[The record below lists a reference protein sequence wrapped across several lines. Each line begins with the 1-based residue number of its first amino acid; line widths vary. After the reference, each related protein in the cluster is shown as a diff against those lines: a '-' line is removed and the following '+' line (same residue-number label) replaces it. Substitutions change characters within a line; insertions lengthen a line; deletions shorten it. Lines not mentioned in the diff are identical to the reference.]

1 MSYLINKIEHS
12 YTNIHIQKTLLFTV
26 FKSKLHECKKHT
38 MPPAQL
44 IRLLKEMRTHLT
56 FSLPFGGSSISE
68 DITFKVLDAYFEGAE
83 LSVKILFAELP
94 YSVMGTRHHFDKLI
108 KANWIE
114 CRKSEKDARV
124 RLVFPTNNLLK
135 AIDLLSDNFQ
145 KTFSEHA
152 IKNNIV
158 ASAVNQH

>member
-1 MSYLINKIEHS
+1 
-12 YTNIHIQKTLLFTV
+12 
-26 FKSKLHECKKHT
+26 
-38 MPPAQL
+38 MPPFQF
-44 IRLLKEMRTHLT
+44 IRLLKEMRSHLT

-114 CRKSEKDARV
+114 CKKSDKDARV
-124 RLVFPTNNLLK
+124 RLVLPTDNLLS

-152 IKNNIV
+152 IKTNI
-158 ASAVNQH
+158 AGSAIKSNIEVISTQQISTNKNI

>member
-1 MSYLINKIEHS
+1 
-12 YTNIHIQKTLLFTV
+12 
-26 FKSKLHECKKHT
+26 
-38 MPPAQL
+38 
-44 IRLLKEMRTHLT
+44 MRSHLT

-114 CRKSEKDARV
+114 CRKSDKDARV
-124 RLVFPTNNLLK
+124 RLVFPSNNLLK

-145 KTFSEHA
+145 KTFSDHA
-152 IKNNIV
+152 LKTNYEALVVKNNIEV
-158 ASAVNQH
+158 ISPQPINTNKNI